1 MQDITAMVV
10 SHDRLSRQAL
20 EGLLASMQ
28 VSVLAGLD
36 DVDGLENGR
45 AGEKPDI
52 VLLDYAIEPD
62 SIDDDIERLT
72 SVLPQSQVIV
82 LTGTPSERTLN
93 ACLTSDIAGYLS
105 KDITANALAECMK
118 LVMLGIRVWPTN
130 LAAKMAAR
138 RTSLARLSKRETEV
152 LRCLVQGDTNKE
164 IARRLE
170 IAEETVKTHVRA
182 LTRRVNARNRVQ
194 LAIWARASGLS
205 GLSEGS
211 IA

>member
-1 MQDITAMVV
+1 MQEITALVV

-20 EGLLASMQ
+20 EGLLGSMQ
-28 VSVLAGLD
+28 VRVLAGLD
-36 DVDGLENGR
+36 DVDGLESGR
-45 AGEKPDI
+45 ADEKPDI
-52 VLLDYAIEPD
+52 VLLDYAVEPD
-62 SIDDDIERLT
+62 SIDEDIERLG
-72 SVLPQSQVIV
+72 SLLPQSHVII
-82 LTGTPSERTLN
+82 LTGTPSERTLS
-93 ACLTSDIAGYLS
+93 ACLTNDIAGYLS

-205 GLSEGS
+205 GLGERPL
-211 IA
+211 A